1 MNKTYLSKLIE
12 QETINV
18 KIQLIK
24 EHIEIARGE
33 HIQLLENAFKADRGL
48 LSEQTE
54 TDTTTWPEKT
64 AKTQEFLKSQYLGA
78 SQETRGSNLVAYD
91 VTVKIPAGGANR
103 NSLIRIY
110 LRFMKMDQYM
120 ISI

>member
-33 HIQLLENAFKADRGL
+33 HIQLLENAFKADRERRCQNKQKPIRQPGQKKQQRL
-48 LSEQTE
+48 
-54 TDTTTWPEKT
+54 
-64 AKTQEFLKSQYLGA
+64 
-78 SQETRGSNLVAYD
+78 
-91 VTVKIPAGGANR
+91 R
-103 NSLIRIY
+103 NS
-110 LRFMKMDQYM
+110 
-120 ISI
+120 

>member
-64 AKTQEFLKSQYLGA
+64 AKTQEFLTSLG
-78 SQETRGSNLVAYD
+78 G
-91 VTVKIPAGGANR
+91 
-103 NSLIRIY
+103 
-110 LRFMKMDQYM
+110 
-120 ISI
+120 